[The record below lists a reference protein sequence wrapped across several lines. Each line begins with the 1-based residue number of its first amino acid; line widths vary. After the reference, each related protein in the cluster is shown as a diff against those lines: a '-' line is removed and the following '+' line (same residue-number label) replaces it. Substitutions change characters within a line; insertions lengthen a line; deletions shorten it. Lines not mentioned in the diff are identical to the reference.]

1 MKKLLLTL
9 LAIPISIAAQTT
21 GPQPLF
27 IQNITISPNGCVE
40 TPGTGIP
47 TANISVTASGGTP
60 DSKGQYTYNLTA
72 LDGDQVTGSPLTGV
86 TANFTDVPIDN
97 HGDSTS
103 YNLTVTDSSST
114 GSPVVYKV
122 SLTEASAN
130 QTISMT
136 ITSLPLGG
144 GKGCITLDVVN
155 PGGSPT
161 NTGPVEF
168 AIVPTPEVTTA
179 TLKDVSKAPFQ
190 QTFSA
195 FRSTTTFTALINVL
209 GDCTPQDDESSF
221 SIQFP
226 FPQGIA
232 NALKAYIFNK
242 YCSCALQSNT
252 IFIEPV

>member
-9 LAIPISIAAQTT
+9 LAMPISIAAQTT

-27 IQNITISPNGCVE
+27 IQNITISPNGCSNPDALV
-40 TPGTGIP
+40 P
-47 TANISVTASGGTP
+47 TANISVTASGGIPT
-60 DSKGQYTYNLTA
+60 SSGQYTYNITNA
-72 LDGDQVTGSPLTGV
+72 NGTPVTDLAPQTGV
-86 TANFTDVPIDN
+86 TANFTDVPTN
-97 HGDSTS
+97 AGGDSVS
-103 YNLTVTDSSST
+103 FNLTVTDSSGT
-114 GSPVVYKV
+114 PGIEYEVAF
-122 SLTEASAN
+122 TEANPN

-168 AIVPTPEVTTA
+168 AIVPTPEVSTA
-179 TLKDVSKAPFQ
+179 TFKEVSKTPFQ

-195 FRSTTTFTALINVL
+195 FRSTTTFTAFINVH
-209 GDCTPQDDESSF
+209 GDCTPSDDESSF